1 MSAAIFPV
9 VALLFYMSVF
19 DKFIERS
26 IEKTAAIMGES
37 FIVGGLTI
45 SGIMEELEMDV
56 ANEIY
61 GDTETA
67 TAEIVFASAVLPDQ
81 TYTGMKIKRLA
92 DGARYKVL
100 SFNSSTEH
108 YTFRVKRLGKQSLGT

>member
-9 VALLFYMSVF
+9 VALLFYISVF

-26 IEKTAAIMGES
+26 IEKTAAIIGES

-45 SGIMEELEMDV
+45 SGIMEVLEMDV

>member
-26 IEKTAAIMGES
+26 IEKTASIIGES

-81 TYTGMKIKRLA
+81 TYTGMTIKRLA

>member
-26 IEKTAAIMGES
+26 IEKTAAIIGES

-92 DGARYKVL
+92 DGAQYKVL

>member
-26 IEKTAAIMGES
+26 IEKTAAIIGES

-67 TAEIVFASAVLPDQ
+67 TAEILYASDVLTDQ
-81 TYTGMKIKRLA
+81 TYTRMKIKRLPNSE
-92 DGARYKVL
+92 RYKELDVNAITPACRFWANVIRKK
-100 SFNSSTEH
+100 SF
-108 YTFRVKRLGKQSLGT
+108 

>member
-26 IEKTAAIMGES
+26 IEKTASIIGES

-92 DGARYKVL
+92 DGVRYKVL

>member
-1 MSAAIFPV
+1 MSA
-9 VALLFYMSVF
+9 F

-26 IEKTAAIMGES
+26 IEKTAAIIGES
-37 FIVGGLTI
+37 FVVGGLTI

-81 TYTGMKIKRLA
+81 TYTGMKIKRIA

-108 YTFRVKRLGKQSLGT
+108 YTFRVKRLGKQSIGT

>member
-26 IEKTAAIMGES
+26 IEKTAAIIGES
-37 FIVGGLTI
+37 FIVGGVTI

>member
-26 IEKTAAIMGES
+26 IEKTASIIGES

-81 TYTGMKIKRLA
+81 TYTGMKIKRLS

>member
-26 IEKTAAIMGES
+26 IEKTAAIIGES

-108 YTFRVKRLGKQSLGT
+108 YTFRVKRLGKQRLGT

>member
-26 IEKTAAIMGES
+26 IEKTAAIIGES

-67 TAEIVFASAVLPDQ
+67 TAEIVFASALLPDQ

>member
-26 IEKTAAIMGES
+26 IEKTAAIIGES

>member
-1 MSAAIFPV
+1 MSAAIFLV

-26 IEKTAAIMGES
+26 IEKTAAIIGES

>member
-26 IEKTAAIMGES
+26 IEKTAAIIGES
-37 FIVGGLTI
+37 FIVGGVTI

-108 YTFRVKRLGKQSLGT
+108 YTFSVKRLGKQSLGT

>member
-26 IEKTAAIMGES
+26 IEKTASIIGES